1 MKKAATKSQHPHYLH
16 NSIVVHNHRQ
26 SKRKSP
32 LLLATHCIFLM
43 VIGSFRVS
51 SALLV
56 PFQRSRSATA
66 RSTIKNMQTALHSSS
81 SSSGNIN
88 DTAMDQ
94 NSSSNKE
101 GNKPAAEIPR
111 YLNEGLFA
119 VSKPLDWTSQ
129 DVVGFLRKML
139 ERDAKERGCIDART
153 KKRNPWLKVGHGGT
167 LDPLATGVLVV
178 GVGKGTKQ
186 LQQYLT
192 GSKGYRAGVELG
204 FQTTTLDMDPTG
216 HVVEEKPYDHVTME
230 AIEKVVPQFTGK
242 IQQIPPVFSALKR
255 NGKKLYELGRSG
267 QTAEDVQIEPRE
279 VQVYRLDLLP
289 TNDDGKGLPPCFGL
303 DVECGGGTYIRS
315 LVRDIGIS
323 LDTVATMTSLDRTK
337 QGVFLPEHCLHQEDW
352 TPENIYN
359 SIEKCKSL
367 LDELDDASLKTGP
380 SE

>member
-1 MKKAATKSQHPHYLH
+1 
-16 NSIVVHNHRQ
+16 
-26 SKRKSP
+26 
-32 LLLATHCIFLM
+32 
-43 VIGSFRVS
+43 
-51 SALLV
+51 
-56 PFQRSRSATA
+56 
-66 RSTIKNMQTALHSSS
+66 
-81 SSSGNIN
+81 
-88 DTAMDQ
+88 MDQ